1 MSLIS
6 IPNSVGDR
14 SCFHWYFFMK
24 LLTYEEKIA
33 QKYKTTTQGGGVV
46 TICGDAVIRGD

>member
-1 MSLIS
+1 
-6 IPNSVGDR
+6 
-14 SCFHWYFFMK
+14 MK

-46 TICGDAVIRGD
+46 TICGDTVIRGD